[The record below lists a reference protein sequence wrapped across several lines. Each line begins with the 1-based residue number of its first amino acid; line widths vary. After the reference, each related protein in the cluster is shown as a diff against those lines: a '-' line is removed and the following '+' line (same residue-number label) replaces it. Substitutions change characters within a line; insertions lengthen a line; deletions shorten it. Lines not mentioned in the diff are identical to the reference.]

1 MLTENKQINK
11 VNDTGFEDF
20 RILLKENSKIKLYII
35 KSLLI
40 THDKSELNRNVYS
53 FYLELVDLL
62 F

>member
-53 FYLELVDLL
+53 FCLELVDLL

>member
-20 RILLKENSKIKLYII
+20 RILLEENSKIKLYII